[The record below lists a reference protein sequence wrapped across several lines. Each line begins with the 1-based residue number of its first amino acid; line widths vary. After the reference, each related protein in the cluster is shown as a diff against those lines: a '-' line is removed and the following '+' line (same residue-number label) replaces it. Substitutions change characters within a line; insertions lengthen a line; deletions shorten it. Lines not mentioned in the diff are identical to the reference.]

1 MSALTH
7 LKEFISSNA
16 LANPL
21 TGDNMART
29 IAEVLVESLKNS
41 GVKRVYGLPGDSLN
55 GFTDAIRKDEA
66 MEWAHVR
73 NEEVAAFA
81 AGAEAHLTGTLAVC
95 AGSCGPGNLHLI
107 NGLFDCHRSRVP
119 VLAIAAHI
127 PSQEIGTGYFQETHP
142 QNLFKECSGYCEMV
156 GVPEQMPRLLEIAMR
171 TAITQS
177 CVAVLVIPGEIF
189 LHDAASETPVL
200 PIPTPDS
207 ILRPNDDELR
217 KAAAILNEGKKVT
230 ILAGAGCKGA
240 HDELIATA
248 AALKAPI
255 VHALR
260 GKEHIEY
267 DNPYDVGLTGL
278 IGFSSGYHAMEN
290 CDTLLMLG
298 TDFPYTQFFPAK
310 AKVIQI
316 DSRGEQIGRRT
327 TVHMGLV
334 GNVKNTLPALLPLL
348 TPKTDQA
355 RLDTHRNDY
364 KKVREGLEELAQP
377 DENKTPIHPQYVARL
392 IDRIAAD
399 DAIFTCDVGTPT
411 IWAARYLTMNGRRR
425 LLGSFVH
432 GTMASA
438 VPQAIGAQASNRS
451 RQVVALAGDGGLA
464 MMMGDLITLRQLG
477 LPIKIVVFNN
487 GSLAFVELEMKAAG
501 ILNYG
506 TELDNPDFSA
516 IARAIGLHGV
526 RVQHPND
533 LEAVLRE
540 AFIDTPGPALIE
552 VIVNRQELSLP
563 PSISF
568 AQAKGFSL
576 WAAKSVLS
584 GRGDEVID
592 LAKTNLLQRILS

>member
-1 MSALTH
+1 
-7 LKEFISSNA
+7 
-16 LANPL
+16 
-21 TGDNMART
+21 MAKT
-29 IAEVLVESLKNS
+29 IAEIIVESLKNS

-66 MEWAHVR
+66 KEGGGMEWAHVR

-81 AGAEAHLTGTLAVC
+81 AGAEAHLTGSLAVC

-107 NGLFDCHRSRVP
+107 NGLFDCHRSRAP

-142 QNLFKECSGYCEMV
+142 ENLFKECSGYCEMI
-156 GVPEQMPRLLEIAMR
+156 GVPEQFPRLLEIAMR

-189 LHDAASETPVL
+189 LHDSPSDKPIL
-200 PIPTPDS
+200 PIPTPDPVFRPS
-207 ILRPNDDELR
+207 DSDLRS
-217 KAAAILNEGKKVT
+217 AAQILNEAKRVT

-240 HDELIATA
+240 HAHLIATA

-260 GKEHIEY
+260 GKEYVEY
-267 DNPYDVGLTGL
+267 ENPYDVGLTGL

-290 CDTLLMLG
+290 CDALLMLG
-298 TDFPYTQFFPAK
+298 TDFPYTQFFPSK
-310 AKVIQI
+310 AKVIQL

-327 TVHMGLV
+327 TVHLGLV
-334 GNVKNTLPALLPLL
+334 GNVRHTLPALLPLL
-348 TPKTDQA
+348 TPKTDPAAQS
-355 RLDTHRNDY
+355 RLDTHLKDY
-364 KKVREGLEELAQP
+364 QKVREGLEELAQP

-392 IDRIAAD
+392 VDKIAD
-399 DAIFTCDVGTPT
+399 EDAVFTCDVGTPT
-411 IWAARYLTMNGRRR
+411 VWAARYLTMNGRRS
-425 LLGSFVH
+425 LIGSMVH
-432 GTMASA
+432 GSMASA
-438 VPQAIGAQASNRS
+438 VAQAIGAQASHRT

-464 MMMGDLITLRQLG
+464 MMMGDLITLRQLK

-487 GSLAFVELEMKAAG
+487 SSLAFVELEMKAAG

-506 TELDNPDFSA
+506 TDLDNPDFSA
-516 IARAIGLHGV
+516 IARAIGLHGI
-526 RVQHPND
+526 RVQQPND
-533 LEAVLRE
+533 LEAALRQ
-540 AFIDTPGPALIE
+540 AFVDTPGPALIE

-563 PSISF
+563 PTITF
-568 AQAKGFSL
+568 MQAKGFSL

-592 LAKTNLLQRILS
+592 LAKSNLLQRILS